1 MEDLHDDLCLHS
13 LFLSSV
19 EAILFE
25 ILEPEDEGRMMFR
38 NMDKYLQIDKAYHTR
53 RLKFLATHL

>member
-1 MEDLHDDLCLHS
+1 MEDLHADLCLHS
-13 LFLSSV
+13 LLLSSV
-19 EAILFE
+19 EAIRFK
-25 ILEPEDEGRMMFR
+25 ILDPEEEDRIMFR